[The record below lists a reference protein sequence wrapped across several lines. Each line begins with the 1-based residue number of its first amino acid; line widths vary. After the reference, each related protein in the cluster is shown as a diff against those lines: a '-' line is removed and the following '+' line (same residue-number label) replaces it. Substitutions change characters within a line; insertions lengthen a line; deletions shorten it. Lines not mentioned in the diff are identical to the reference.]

1 MENMQRQNLKGTATW
16 GVSFLS
22 ITLYALGMFILLA
35 VWADVARCAEKPL
48 RTTSAPAPAAN
59 IPPTGSIQKS
69 ADTLHF
75 MALVDVGERLP
86 ITLLPGETVEK
97 CYCKKGDS
105 IKKGQPVLQ
114 LNNDAIANGIA
125 DLILKKNK
133 LKEEHQHLQLA
144 QLEKRQKE
152 KHLQRIV
159 AKISKEKSLKDQIP
173 NYTSPI
179 LSQLEMQRQTLH
191 DQLEASTLQIAAL
204 QEGDSDN
211 ALLLTMIK
219 SQLKDLQFRQ
229 AELLVKAP
237 FNGKV
242 FYVNPEL
249 NRIPPGGLVCEL
261 RNDTFFLAHGK
272 IIQHQLQLVHVG
284 DTVKVTQDLATNDV
298 VEGKVQ
304 SINYVENHNNVQSYP
319 SFAIAIRIDAH
330 AHWLRPGIM
339 VSVSK

>member
-1 MENMQRQNLKGTATW
+1 MIHMKKQNLTGAATC
-16 GVSFLS
+16 GFSLLGSTICIAGIFFFL
-22 ITLYALGMFILLA
+22 T
-35 VWADVARCAEKPL
+35 VWVDASPCAESPVKEAS
-48 RTTSAPAPAAN
+48 TPAVSL
-59 IPPTGSIQKS
+59 PPSGTIQNP

-86 ITLLPGETVEK
+86 ITLLPGETVET

-125 DLILKKNK
+125 DLIIKKNK
-133 LKEEHQHLQLA
+133 LKEEHRQLQLA
-144 QLEKRQKE
+144 QLERRQKE
-152 KHLQRIV
+152 KQLQRIE
-159 AKISKEKSLKDQIP
+159 AKISTEKSLKKEIL

-179 LSQLEMQRQTLH
+179 LKQLEMQQQTLH
-191 DQLEASTLQIAAL
+191 DQMEASTIQIAAL
-204 QEGDSDN
+204 QESDADN

-219 SQLKDLQFRQ
+219 NQIKDLQLRQ
-229 AELLVKAP
+229 TDLLVKAP

-261 RNDTFFLAHGK
+261 RDDTFYLAHGK
-272 IIQHQLQLVHVG
+272 IIQHQLSLVHVG
-284 DTVKVTQDLATNDV
+284 DTVKVTQDLASNDV

-304 SINYVENHNNVQSYP
+304 SIDYIENQRDMQSYP
-319 SFAIAIRIDAH
+319 SFSIAIRIDSH